1 VNKFL
6 IFTALIAVPL
16 SNALAMG
23 KAKASATTTP
33 APVKKVLEF
42 NALSDASIDL
52 PPTGLNGA
60 AFTSQSYDFGPNLL
74 GALRIQMEGTSK
86 YLVQIPSVAS
96 PMTAQAVSP
105 EVITG
110 SGGCPDDF
118 CWDGSALAPAATF
131 TIKVNALV
139 FRSGNR
145 GDSMYYGFDERF
157 RTPFND
163 GSGKLHDEF
172 PLTLVEFEPNH
183 FDATFNDR
191 GSAPFDT
198 QSGLDLGEGFN
209 FDYLV
214 AWISAKW
221 ASYHSE
227 IRMQVEMDAPLA
239 GRHEVKEIAV
249 TGHGYFFDI
258 VGGYAQYSG
267 GIGLDRNAA
276 MSSAF
281 TNAFNGTTS
290 IINNWTQSL
299 PLTALVFDV
308 KPAGQILLNV
318 GLNANVPVGT
328 QYEIPDGS
336 GTVVEVVE
344 SLQSGAVAKF
354 VSGNFANIV
363 PNVVLRQVLAS
374 NPVVAHAATSGPFTA
389 QAVASAEAVS
399 VAPEAVAL
407 PSTNLPK
414 TTFPTELHLQLSGW
428 QAFLDS
434 LIGLPLLPYRIWRYF
449 QYDQSYHGNSQGDY
463 VQTDTGYNDDS
474 TPQDTSNQA
483 EAKKDSA
490 LSEGT
495 TSAGALAWAQS
506 QQAEAWAKQIGL
518 DQIDLTQQPE
528 DAPVVAVIDSGIDYN
543 SSVFQDSIWVNPS
556 PFTDPLGHT
565 DNFGWDFISGDSRP
579 YDDMYHGSEVSSAL
593 LSVAPNALIMPLKV
607 FNPWGVTS
615 SAALYGAFHY
625 AVDHGA
631 QIILC
636 AWATR
641 LQTQTM
647 QMGIQYA
654 HDHGVLVVTAAGDGG
669 YNLSQGVGSATYPAI
684 LSKSFDN
691 ILTVAGVDTSDALV
705 QVSAEYSNF
714 DPQTVQI
721 AAPGESIRV
730 ADPRGGTNHV
740 TNTGVAAGLVAGQ
753 VARNIG
759 RNGNAQMG
767 TYQDW
772 IKEVL
777 SQADAVPG
785 LTGAVQGGLRL
796 HIR

>member
-1 VNKFL
+1 
-6 IFTALIAVPL
+6 
-16 SNALAMG
+16 
-23 KAKASATTTP
+23 
-33 APVKKVLEF
+33 
-42 NALSDASIDL
+42 
-52 PPTGLNGA
+52 
-60 AFTSQSYDFGPNLL
+60 
-74 GALRIQMEGTSK
+74 
-86 YLVQIPSVAS
+86 
-96 PMTAQAVSP
+96 
-105 EVITG
+105 
-110 SGGCPDDF
+110 
-118 CWDGSALAPAATF
+118 
-131 TIKVNALV
+131 
-139 FRSGNR
+139 
-145 GDSMYYGFDERF
+145 
-157 RTPFND
+157 
-163 GSGKLHDEF
+163 
-172 PLTLVEFEPNH
+172 
-183 FDATFNDR
+183 
-191 GSAPFDT
+191 
-198 QSGLDLGEGFN
+198 
-209 FDYLV
+209 
-214 AWISAKW
+214 
-221 ASYHSE
+221 
-227 IRMQVEMDAPLA
+227 
-239 GRHEVKEIAV
+239 
-249 TGHGYFFDI
+249 
-258 VGGYAQYSG
+258 
-267 GIGLDRNAA
+267 
-276 MSSAF
+276 
-281 TNAFNGTTS
+281 
-290 IINNWTQSL
+290 
-299 PLTALVFDV
+299 
-308 KPAGQILLNV
+308 
-318 GLNANVPVGT
+318 
-328 QYEIPDGS
+328 
-336 GTVVEVVE
+336 
-344 SLQSGAVAKF
+344 
-354 VSGNFANIV
+354 
-363 PNVVLRQVLAS
+363 
-374 NPVVAHAATSGPFTA
+374 
-389 QAVASAEAVS
+389 
-399 VAPEAVAL
+399 
-407 PSTNLPK
+407 LPK
-414 TTFPTELHLQLSGW
+414 TTFPTQLHLQLSGW

-449 QYDQSYHGNSQGDY
+449 QYDQSYHGNSKGDY

-474 TPQDTSNQA
+474 TPQDNSDQA

-490 LSEGT
+490 LSEET

-506 QQAEAWAKQIGL
+506 QQGETWAKQIGL

-543 SSVFQDSIWVNPS
+543 SSVFQDSIWVNPT

-615 SAALYGAFHY
+615 SAALYAAFHY

-631 QIILC
+631 QVILC

-647 QMGIQYA
+647 QMGVQYA
-654 HDHGVLVVTAAGDGG
+654 HDHGVLVITAAGDGG

-740 TNTGVAAGLVAGQ
+740 TNTGVAAALVAGQ